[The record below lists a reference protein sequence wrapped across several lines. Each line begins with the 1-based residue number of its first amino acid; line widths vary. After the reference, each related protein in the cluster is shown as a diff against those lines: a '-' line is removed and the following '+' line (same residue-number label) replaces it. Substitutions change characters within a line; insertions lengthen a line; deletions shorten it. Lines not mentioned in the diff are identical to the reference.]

1 MASKTEKN
9 HKGDKR
15 TDDSF
20 GGLMRHA
27 TDKKTGA
34 IDLRKIEQEEGRY
47 GYNGGRGCDVGIGG
61 GPCSCG
67 AWH

>member
-1 MASKTEKN
+1 MATNNK
-9 HKGDKR
+9 KGSGKKR

-20 GGLMRHA
+20 NGLLNHA
-27 TDKKTGA
+27 TDKKTGT
-34 IDLRKIEQEEGRY
+34 IDVRKMEQQEGKY
-47 GYNGGRGCDVGIGG
+47 GSNGGRGCDVGIGG